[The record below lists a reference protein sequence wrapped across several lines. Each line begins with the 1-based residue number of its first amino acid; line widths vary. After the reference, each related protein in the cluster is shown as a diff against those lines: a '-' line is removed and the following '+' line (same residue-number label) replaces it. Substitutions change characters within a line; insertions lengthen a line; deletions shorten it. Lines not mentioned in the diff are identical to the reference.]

1 MYDVTVL
8 RETEGDCHSVRQG
21 LQHEGAAALRIIGAK
36 LRLCLGLDA
45 EKAAGYST
53 AWQAL
58 FLVPFDAVSV
68 TIMASTAPPKA
79 DAISFCASYSSP
91 SVPRYALRSSGFTR
105 AATTDS
111 MISNRPLWARIKAVG
126 KE

>member
-1 MYDVTVL
+1 MYDATTQ
-8 RETEGDCHSVRQG
+8 REIEGDCHSVRQG
-21 LQHEGAAALRIIGAK
+21 LRREGATALRVIGAK
-36 LRLCLGLDA
+36 LRLDRVLDA

-53 AWQAL
+53 AWWAF
-58 FLVPFDAVSV
+58 FLAPFDAVSV
-68 TIMASTAPPKA
+68 TIMASAAPPKA
-79 DAISFCASYSSP
+79 DAISFCASHSSP